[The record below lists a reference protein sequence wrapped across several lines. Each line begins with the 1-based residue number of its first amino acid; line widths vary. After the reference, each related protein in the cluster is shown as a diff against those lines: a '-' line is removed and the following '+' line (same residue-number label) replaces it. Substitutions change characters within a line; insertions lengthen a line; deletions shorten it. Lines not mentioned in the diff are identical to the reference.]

1 MEKDYS
7 IAEIKKLV
15 EKYGMTFLSDDEL
28 IYLITGKKK
37 PNKFVLDAMAEYKDR
52 HRTNWNVI
60 TNPLSLVP
68 FIAYLSTEQ
77 FEKFGIACLD
87 GSRKLI
93 SSEILFSGSPN
104 KAMVDMPSV
113 LRHALLKNARAVI
126 VYHNHPSGTLS
137 FSDDDINLT
146 EALKKAFD
154 SIGIDMLDHIIV
166 ASGSYVS
173 YLEETDKEIDD

>member
-1 MEKDYS
+1 MTDIFLHFNGEFMEKDYS
-7 IAEIKKLV
+7 IAKLKELA
-15 EKYGMTFLSDDEL
+15 EKYGMAFLTNDEL

-37 PNKFVLDAMAEYKDR
+37 PNKFVLDAMAEYKNR
-52 HRTNWNVI
+52 HRTDWNAI

-104 KAMVDMPSV
+104 KAMVDTPSV

-126 VYHNHPSGTLS
+126 VYHNHPNGTLS
-137 FSDDDINLT
+137 FSDADINLT
-146 EALKKAFD
+146 EALKKAFE
-154 SIGIDMLDHIIV
+154 SIGIDMLDHIMNI
-166 ASGSYVS
+166 
-173 YLEETDKEIDD
+173 I